1 METRLGPPA
10 PDVSAEQRAS
20 NEKIKL
26 IRKLRWMGMEAEA
39 RRLQAALD
47 GATARTDSVIAE
59 PRETD

>member
-1 METRLGPPA
+1 METRLGQPP

-26 IRKLRWMGMEAEA
+26 IRKLRWIGMETEA
-39 RRLQAALD
+39 RRLQVALD
-47 GATARTDSVIAE
+47 GAAARSDSVIAE